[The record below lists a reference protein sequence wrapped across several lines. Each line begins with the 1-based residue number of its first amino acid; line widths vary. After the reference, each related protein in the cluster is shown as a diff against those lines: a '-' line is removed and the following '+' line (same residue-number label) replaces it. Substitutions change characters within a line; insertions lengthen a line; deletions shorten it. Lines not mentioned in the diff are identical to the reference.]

1 MAIEHHA
8 VGAMQRRA
16 AGEHR
21 LAGHSGGGRCRRRSD
36 RRHSTRIVKSS
47 RFTTMY
53 LPSGSQRSCDVGAFT
68 VRELLFQCGQGQLN
82 GRPTDAFWGLVGV
95 QGPFVADQRPPVPV
109 HGDVAEQP
117 MLDLG

>member
-68 VRELLFQCGQGQLN
+68 VRELLFQ
-82 GRPTDAFWGLVGV
+82 RAKDS
-95 QGPFVADQRPPVPV
+95 
-109 HGDVAEQP
+109 
-117 MLDLG
+117 